1 MVLNV
6 LKLVHLHL
14 KVNEYNVSDENQLE
28 VD

>member
-14 KVNEYNVSDENQLE
+14 KVNEYNVFDENQLE